1 MAFFPSGFAEAIST
15 NRPLCDGRRV
25 KPPAFA
31 YRSVETVAA
40 LLELRRA
47 AGEDAQI
54 LAGGQSL
61 MPMINMRIA
70 RPAMLIDINPVMALR
85 YVRPDA
91 GFVEIGAMTRWRD
104 LEDSAE
110 IAALAPLVAQ
120 ALPLIAHP
128 AVRNR
133 GTVGGS
139 LALADPA
146 AELPACVLAL
156 GGELLVASA
165 DQRRTVPAEGF
176 FRGLYHTAL
185 AADEALLGLRLL
197 AARPEEHFAIYEIAR
212 RYGDYA
218 LAGAAIA
225 HTATGYRIAVF
236 GVAERA
242 CLSSA
247 AAALAAA
254 DPAASAG
261 AFADALTADI
271 DFVGDHEHPA
281 AMRRQLAGVA
291 VRRALDRI
299 GTAP

>member
-165 DQRRTVPAEGF
+165 DQRRTKGSFGACTTPRSPLTKRCSDCGCS
-176 FRGLYHTAL
+176 RH
-185 AADEALLGLRLL
+185 
-197 AARPEEHFAIYEIAR
+197 AR
-212 RYGDYA
+212 RNI
-218 LAGAAIA
+218 LLSTRSRAA
-225 HTATGYRIAVF
+225 TATMRW
-236 GVAERA
+236 
-242 CLSSA
+242 
-247 AAALAAA
+247 
-254 DPAASAG
+254 PAPQSRTPQPDTG
-261 AFADALTADI
+261 
-271 DFVGDHEHPA
+271 
-281 AMRRQLAGVA
+281 
-291 VRRALDRI
+291 
-299 GTAP
+299 